1 VKKSRKRALN
11 NQFIICKFV
20 RDSDSDSPRA
30 LANCFVRNPLCY
42 FAPFMRDKF
51 ASVMARREKSSLFLS
66 LSLSLSWIYER
77 GRSKRSPGSL
87 DKRVRKL
94 LNYFLTPCVIYRAI
108 STQYARDC
116 PTRDVSL
123 AGKNVSGLI
132 PFYGMGDL
140 PWHGAACT
148 PVMKNV
154 SRAQKI
160 LPKF

>member
-1 VKKSRKRALN
+1 LFRKKSALLFRAFHAR
-11 NQFIICKFV
+11 QICI
-20 RDSDSDSPRA
+20 
-30 LANCFVRNPLCY
+30 RNG
-42 FAPFMRDKF
+42 AT
-51 ASVMARREKSSLFLS
+51 REKKLSLSFSLSLSLSLFLS
-66 LSLSLSWIYER
+66 LSFSGIYER

-94 LNYFLTPCVIYRAI
+94 LNYFLTPCVIHRAI

-116 PTRDVSL
+116 PTRDASL

-154 SRAQKI
+154 SPAQKI
-160 LPKF
+160 LSKF